1 MWFAHSIASLSFD
14 SQPYNEFSN
23 IIMSRSLD
31 TFMFT
36 LLSALPSNVSL
47 VNDNA
52 RGQDKSENKKAVD
65 AKIGFTT
72 PCQRRWESTA
82 TFKDSQRGNKMT
94 SIKRQRSLFVDV
106 PLVVPRRR

>member
-1 MWFAHSIASLSFD
+1 
-14 SQPYNEFSN
+14 
-23 IIMSRSLD
+23 
-31 TFMFT
+31 MFT
-36 LLSALPSNVSL
+36 LLSELPSNVSL

-52 RGQDKSENKKAVD
+52 RGQDKSENKAAVD
-65 AKIGFTT
+65 AIKTGVTAH
-72 PCQRRWESTA
+72 CQRRWESTA